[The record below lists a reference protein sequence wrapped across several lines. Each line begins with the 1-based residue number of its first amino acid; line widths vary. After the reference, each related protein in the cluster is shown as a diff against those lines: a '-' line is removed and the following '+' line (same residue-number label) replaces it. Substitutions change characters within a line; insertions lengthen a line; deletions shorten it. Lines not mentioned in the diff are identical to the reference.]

1 MASRVLTVMFTDIK
15 GFTERTSQSSRIEL
29 RDMLKEHEDLLL
41 PVLADFDGRV
51 VKTWGD
57 AFVVVFE
64 SPTNAVLCGVMM
76 QDRLRER
83 NSGLPESG
91 RLEVRVAINT
101 GEVVE
106 RDADVF
112 GEAVNIAARIE
123 GITEASEIYF
133 TESVYLAM
141 NKAEVPSSEVGLRR
155 LKGVPEAIK
164 VYKVIQDHNSEQF
177 RELIEKLRSGGFR
190 DVSLPS
196 TGEAAAPERSRVFR
210 NSMIGAV
217 GTLVAC
223 AVAAVVA
230 LVPRGPTTP
239 GPDAEPAGGKGA
251 EPSAAPAEKDPV
263 LLAAKAVRE
272 AIESGEMGLAL
283 ARADD
288 MLKNHATRRE
298 SHDAVREVVAAEV
311 AVLVEK
317 DDLGRA
323 LDLIEERRKARAYV
337 KFDELEREVSLKHG
351 AKWAARGNYRIAGA
365 AYGGLMRKY
374 PDDIE
379 ILKAVVSNVGAGS
392 KTGATRLG
400 FSAAV
405 KIAELT
411 KGPLEEV
418 VGRTLLAN
426 FDTYHPGHES
436 AVAARRLLAERY
448 PPAAGAARG
457 ELDSARRNTR
467 MNAYLLLEALGR
479 LGPDEELRVHV
490 RNLLA
495 LRTTD
500 SFDRKYLTL
509 SVEYLEQASA
519 RADWPGRKKALD
531 MGRITKVAALRSR
544 NEHVDRLAALLVGA
558 FLPEIRQTLSE
569 WVGGDDVSLRVHAF
583 HMLERAGLAAE
594 VDAWEYHGKHL
605 DLSDFSYQYPYLHE
619 AIAFF
624 KKQAGTPR
632 AGEARALLAKAREAI
647 ARELK
652 GFGDRASR
660 HRNHEVNLKAVDEA
674 LKAFR

>member
-41 PVLADFDGRV
+41 PVLADFGGRV

-83 NSGLPESG
+83 NTGLAERE

-106 RDADVF
+106 RDGDVF

-141 NKAEVPSSEVGLRR
+141 NKAEVPSSEVGFRR

-164 VYKVIQDHNSEQF
+164 VYMVIQDRNSEQY
-177 RELIEKLRSGGFR
+177 RELIRKLRSGGFR

-196 TGEAAAPERSRVFR
+196 TGEAAAPGRSRVLR

-217 GTLVAC
+217 GTLVGC
-223 AVAAVVA
+223 AVAAVVV
-230 LVPRGPTTP
+230 LISRGPTAP
-239 GPDAEPAGGKGA
+239 GPDAEPAVGKGA
-251 EPSAAPAEKDPV
+251 QPPPGADKPGPV
-263 LLAAKAVRE
+263 TLAAKSVRE
-272 AIESGEMGLAL
+272 AIASGELGLAL

-288 MLKNHATRRE
+288 MLKNHATRKE

-311 AVLVEK
+311 ARLVEK
-317 DDLGRA
+317 DDLGGA
-323 LDLIEERRKARAYV
+323 LDLIEERRKERSYV
-337 KFDELEREVSLKHG
+337 KFDGLEREVSLKYG
-351 AKWAARGNYRIAGA
+351 AKWAARGNYGRAGA
-365 AYGGLMRKY
+365 AYGGLLRKY

-379 ILKAVVSNVGAGS
+379 ILEAIVSNVGAGS
-392 KTGATRLG
+392 KTGFTGLG
-400 FSAAV
+400 LRAAL

-411 KGPLEEV
+411 KGPLEEPV
-418 VGRTLLAN
+418 ARTLLASLES
-426 FDTYHPGHES
+426 YHPGHES
-436 AVAARRLLAERY
+436 AVLARRLLAERY
-448 PPAAGAARG
+448 PPVAGACRG
-457 ELDSARRNTR
+457 ELDSDRRNTR
-467 MNAYLLLEALGR
+467 VNACLLLRELGR
-479 LGPDEELRVHV
+479 LGPGEELKVHV
-490 RNLLA
+490 KNLLA

-500 SFDRKYLTL
+500 SYDRRYLTA
-509 SVEYLEQASA
+509 SAEYVEHASA
-519 RADWPGRKKALD
+519 RTDWPARKKALGL
-531 MGRITKVAALRSR
+531 GRITKVAALRSR
-544 NEHVDRLAALLVGA
+544 NELVDRIAELLVKA
-558 FLPEIRQTLSE
+558 FLPEIRQTLLE
-569 WVGGDDVSLRVHAF
+569 WVDGDDLPLRVHAF
-583 HMLERAGLAAE
+583 HMLERAGLAAG
-594 VDAWEYHGKHL
+594 VDAWEYHRRHL

-624 KKQAGTPR
+624 KERAGTPR
-632 AGEARALLAKAREAI
+632 AEEARGLIVKAREAI
-647 ARELK
+647 TGELESL
-652 GFGDRASR
+652 GDRGR
-660 HRNHEVNLKAVDEA
+660 RRQNYEVNLKAVDEA
-674 LKAFR
+674 LRAF